1 MNPTFTDILGVSIVA
16 VCFALA
22 CLVMPAD
29 NAEHYISCKAVPY
42 VCGGEP

>member
-1 MNPTFTDILGVSIVA
+1 MNPTLTDILGVAIVA

-29 NAEHYISCKAVPY
+29 DAEHFVSCESVPY
-42 VCGGEP
+42 TCGGEP

>member
-1 MNPTFTDILGVSIVA
+1 MSPTLSDILGVSIVA

-29 NAEHYISCKAVPY
+29 SAEHYISCEAVPY